1 MELLI
6 GDKVWSSW
14 SMRPW
19 LALKHTG
26 APFTETLI
34 RLRRETSEEVR
45 RAAIA
50 AGSPTGMVPVLKDG
64 DLAIWDSLAICEYL
78 AERFPAARLWPADAA
93 LRALGRAAAAE
104 MHAGFAA
111 LRGECPMD
119 LTRHEPAAPSPAVA
133 DDVRRIV
140 ALWLDLLARSGGP
153 FLLGQDWSIADA
165 FFTPVATRFRSYGIA
180 LDEHGDGPSGGGT
193 GAQGTAGD
201 YAARLLATPVYL
213 AWEHGALTDERVLA
227 RDA

>member
-19 LALKHTG
+19 LVLKHSG

-45 RAAIA
+45 EAAIA

-64 DLAIWDSLAICEYL
+64 DLIIWDSLAICEYL
-78 AERFPAARLWPADAA
+78 AERLPAARLWPAEPA

-104 MHAGFAA
+104 MHSGFAA
-111 LRGECPMD
+111 LRGEHPMD
-119 LTRHEPAAPSPAVA
+119 LSRWEPADPTPAA
-133 DDVRRIV
+133 SGDVRRIV
-140 ALWLDLLARSGGP
+140 ALWRDLLRRSGGP
-153 FLLGQDWSIADA
+153 FLLGENWTIADA
-165 FFTPVATRFRSYGIA
+165 FFTPVATRFRSYAIKLA
-180 LDEHGDGPSGGGT
+180 DHGDDGP
-193 GAQGTAGD
+193 
-201 YAARLLATPVYL
+201 AAAYVVRLLKTPTYL
-213 AWEHGALTDERVLA
+213 AWEHGALTDERVVAAAVGGSL
-227 RDA
+227 D